1 MTQRMQRLDGQVAVV
16 TGGASGIGGA
26 TCRRLAEEGA
36 KVLVTD
42 VDIPRAE
49 ANVARIRDAGGIAEV
64 LRADVGKHEDIRNI
78 VQTAVDH
85 WGRLDIMVNNAYSP
99 AHGSGGSALDV
110 TEEAWDAGMG
120 LLVKSI
126 FLATKYAVP
135 EMQKSGGGSIVNIAS
150 VHGLL
155 MAPQRLVYEA
165 GKSAVIGITKQMA
178 TDFGPMGIRVNAI
191 CPGHIVTE
199 RLEEQWAGNPSGLEF
214 FEDQYPLRKVGR
226 PEDIGNAIV
235 FLCSDEASFITGH
248 SLVVDGGLTVQ
259 LQEDFGV
266 RQAQFINQNPDTQL
280 PY

>member
-1 MTQRMQRLDGQVAVV
+1 MQRLKDQVAIV

-26 TCRRLAEEGA
+26 TCRRLAEDGA
-36 KVLVTD
+36 RVLVTD
-42 VDIPRAE
+42 IDIPAAE
-49 ANVARIRDAGGIAEV
+49 ATAGKIREAGGTAEV
-64 LRADVGKHEDIRNI
+64 LKADVGSHDDIRNM
-78 VQTAVDH
+78 VQTAVDT
-85 WGRLDIMVNNAYSP
+85 WGRLDIVVNNAYTP
-99 AHGSGGSALDV
+99 THGAGGSALDV
-110 TEEAWDAGMG
+110 TEEAWDSGMS

-135 EMQKSGGGSIVNIAS
+135 EMQKNGGGNIVNIAS

-155 MAPQRLVYEA
+155 MAPERLVYEA
-165 GKSAVIGITKQMA
+165 GKAAVIGMTKQMA

-199 RLEEQWAGNPSGLEF
+199 RLEEQWADNPTGLKF
-214 FEDQYPLRKVGR
+214 FEDQYPLRKVGL
-226 PEDIGNAIV
+226 PVDIGNSIA

-248 SLVVDGGLTVQ
+248 ALVVDGGLTVQ

-266 RQAQFINQNPDTQL
+266 RQGRYLEQNPGTQL